1 MHNTTWA
8 PNTMLSSRK
17 KLKSQ
22 FHENLWTE
30 EWTDLIQRTL
40 PATVRGPV
48 SQSRGIAVG
57 NKNKIRY
64 NTAYCNSLT

>member
-22 FHENLWTE
+22 FEENFQTE
-30 EWTDLIQRTL
+30 GWTDLIHMYYPSGHGHGSYKRISQL
-40 PATVRGPV
+40 RGF
-48 SQSRGIAVG
+48 AVD
-57 NKNKIRY
+57 NKKKIQH
-64 NTAYCNSLT
+64 NSA

>member
-22 FHENLWTE
+22 FQENLQTE
-30 EWTDLIQRTL
+30 GWTDLIYRTL
-40 PATVRGPV
+40 LAAAEG
-48 SQSRGIAVG
+48 S
-57 NKNKIRY
+57 IRE
-64 NTAYCNSLT
+64 